1 MRDPRRFRKYAEE
14 CRRLIETMPEHR
26 TALLEMAQAWE
37 AIADEAEHGRNGST
51 RPGDDEES
59 F

>member
-1 MRDPRRFRKYAEE
+1 
-14 CRRLIETMPEHR
+14 LIETMPEHR
-26 TALLEMAQAWE
+26 TALLEMAQAWQ